1 LDAMAT
7 EVVRLVQDKGAA
19 GTVATLAARHGQPIE
34 AVEADVERVI
44 STIRQS
50 SVAPTARGRHPSLK
64 GSAGVARAW
73 LRLPLSR
80 KVAAAYATVLVV
92 AVEVLIHMSSVDQAS
107 QWLRVPL
114 AGSADV
120 DDPPALDASSLSARE
135 RELLG
140 ALASVQRRW
149 LFDATCLR
157 RALASGWVL
166 RRHHPRLCLG
176 LAGSD
181 EALAHAWLIVDG
193 HALDG
198 LPGATLFRPLALTE
212 PHGAG

>member
-1 LDAMAT
+1 MAT
-7 EVVRLVQDKGAA
+7 ELVKLVQDKGPAEA
-19 GTVATLAARHGQPIE
+19 TATLAVRHGQPIE
-34 AVEADVERVI
+34 VVEADVERVL

-73 LRLPLSR
+73 LRLPLSQ

-92 AVEVLIHMSSVDQAS
+92 AVEILIHLSSVDQAS

-114 AGSADV
+114 DGSTDV
-120 DDPPALDASSLSARE
+120 DELPTLDPSALTARE

-140 ALASVQRRW
+140 ALAAVQRRW

-166 RRHHPRLCLG
+166 RRRHPRLCLG

-181 EALAHAWLIVDG
+181 KALAHAWLIVDG

-198 LPGATLFRPLALTE
+198 LPGATLFRPLALAG